1 MNLKKFA
8 SLPYCNEQQRI
19 TVDSESQATFII
31 KLDNS
36 VLSLVMD
43 DFGWLPPP
51 KRSRKSDS
59 LDTFLV
65 GTLPEPKQR
74 QDNAYVKFWTDKIR
88 VFNSGADA

>member
-1 MNLKKFA
+1 
-8 SLPYCNEQQRI
+8 
-19 TVDSESQATFII
+19 
-31 KLDNS
+31 
-36 VLSLVMD
+36 MD